1 MHTPELGSL
10 ARPGAMRR
18 LPRTAIALASM
29 LPLIAPLLTTTAA
42 QAAVTIYTLDA
53 QFDLGALSGVNHTTP
68 NTNQLQLNK
77 VGTTFPVLWVANAGE
92 DTLSKIDTVTGREL
106 GRYRTY
112 FGSGAFGNH
121 GAFSGPA
128 PSRSA
133 VDIDGNAYIANRHFD
148 GRRPMVMKV
157 LADGFIDRNNDS
169 IANTSTDADNSGTI
183 SAAETL
189 DVVEGNANGLFDCSA
204 TTCESKDERVA
215 WTSTLPAAEAGGLG
229 RALCIGTDGNLW
241 LGVFNTGH
249 YYKLRATDG
258 AILGGPY
265 SVNWNPYGCLVD
277 GNGILWSAS
286 LSGRLGR
293 LDTATPASIAS
304 FDDNSQN
311 YGIAL
316 GNGKVYLASLN
327 GSGFREFSPG
337 PNTFTTPGGSKGFSS
352 TGISVDGFG
361 NVWTGPYTS
370 GGVRKYNA
378 AGALLCSGAN
388 QFGGSI
394 ETRGVIVDGDNN
406 IWQINRFTNSIAKY
420 KGTDC
425 SALGTFPVGFDPYTY
440 SDATGFAARNITSPT
455 GTWTVVNDSA
465 VNAQTWTKINW
476 TESVPAGAIL
486 AVSARASDF
495 QANLSSQPFVPVVNG
510 AAPGVTGRFI
520 QVQSRLNANSNG
532 DSPVLFDLT
541 ITSRSTT
548 CDVDGDGD
556 IDSDDIALIRA
567 GIGQVPL
574 ANDPRDDNGDGK
586 ITVNDVRSCTL
597 KCTRASCATH

>member
-1 MHTPELGSL
+1 MHTPNTGLLSRQRAVL
-10 ARPGAMRR
+10 TRS
-18 LPRTAIALASM
+18 AIALAVV
-29 LPLIAPLLTTTAA
+29 LPLMASTASK
-42 QAAVTIYTLDA
+42 AAVTVYTLDA
-53 QFDLGALSGVNHTTP
+53 QFDLGALSGVNHTAP
-68 NTNQLQLNK
+68 NINQLQLNR

-106 GRYRTY
+106 GRYRTF
-112 FGSGAFGNH
+112 FGSGSFGNH

-157 LADGFIDRNNDS
+157 LAEGFIDRNGNSVAD
-169 IANTSTDADNSGTI
+169 TSTDGDSSGTI
-183 SAAETL
+183 SSAETAA
-189 DVVEGNANGLFDCSA
+189 VVDSNTNGLFDCSA
-204 TTCESKDERVA
+204 LSCESPDERVA

-241 LGVFNTGH
+241 VGVFNTGH
-249 YYKLRATDG
+249 YYKLRASDG
-258 AILGGPY
+258 AILSGPH
-265 SVNWNPYGCLVD
+265 SVGWNPYGCLVD
-277 GNGILWSAS
+277 GSGILWSAS
-286 LSGRLGR
+286 LSTVLGR
-293 LDTATPASIAS
+293 LDTASPGVTAS
-304 FDDNSQN
+304 FTDGASQN

-316 GNGKVYLASLN
+316 GNGKVYVASL
-327 GSGFREFSPG
+327 SGFGYREFSPG
-337 PNTFTTPGGSKGFSS
+337 PNTFTTPGGSKGFNS

-370 GGVRKYNA
+370 GGVRKFNA
-378 AGALLCSGAN
+378 AGTLLCTGAN
-388 QFGGSI
+388 QFGSSV

-420 KGTDC
+420 RGTDC
-425 SALGTFPVGFDPYTY
+425 SPLGTFPVGFDPYTY

-455 GTWTVVNDSA
+455 GTWTVVNDSTI
-465 VNAQTWTKINW
+465 NGQGWTKISW
-476 TESVPAGAIL
+476 TETVPAGGTL
-486 AVSARASDF
+486 LVSARASDI
-495 QANLSSQPFVPVVNG
+495 QTNLSSMAFVPVTNG
-510 AAPGVTGRFI
+510 TSPGVTGRFI
-520 QVQSRLNANSNG
+520 QVQTRLNANANG

-541 ITSRSTT
+541 LNSLSAT

-567 GIGQVPL
+567 GIGKVPV

-586 ITVNDVRSCTL
+586 ITINDVRSCTL
-597 KCTRASCATH
+597 KCTRANCATH